1 MRKVGYPFLF
11 CLFLSCLFVVSA
23 TAQIKQTL
31 APFKVYPGIYN
42 AYTEVNCYVFPDRER
57 VLGHDAV
64 LKHWQQGDFV
74 PLKDYK
80 KPGKFARGAYNFWI
94 YLELENPN
102 PDSMFLLF
110 KVLQDTAW
118 VNGVGTVRE
127 TYKPVKDPFG
137 ILNTG
142 VDDVFYHTIA
152 PNKKDSLLF
161 RINWYNLHEAFAPR
175 VSDLKTFEQKLFQN
189 KDRLILIYGISC
201 GCFIILF
208 LLAMLLYLQNKDKA
222 FLWYAV
228 YLFSITFIAWRN
240 LELLYSPFYSSL
252 YILKWR
258 TTKFAQNVL
267 LFIAYVQFVRYFVG
281 IRQQDLKLDNLLKIF
296 NKVFLIALP
305 VELLLQVVNMH
316 WSYIFYWWFRAC
328 GVLFSFVLLFW
339 LVRLKSPMVKFVIAG
354 SLCLIIWD
362 VISWAFPADI
372 TSDVSMIG
380 VILDVL
386 CFSTGLAVR
395 ERMLRDNHDRLQN
408 NLIEEM
414 QRTQQLQLEKE
425 QTLTHER
432 DRIASEMHDDLGS
445 GLSTLR
451 FLSLSAIENEPDV
464 SKKSRITK
472 IAEKASDIMENM
484 GDIIWAMN
492 SRNDTLDN
500 FCYYMRGYAADFLED
515 HKIKS
520 HIHIPDDIPLA
531 KLEGGK
537 RRNLLLAVKEILNNV
552 VKHAKASEV
561 KITIRFDDQLHVCI
575 KDNGVG
581 FSGLQNKA
589 QVLGGNGLKNISKR
603 ISDIQGSVS
612 FVQNHGTEV
621 CIAVPLEKS
630 DT

>member
-1 MRKVGYPFLF
+1 MRKVDYPFLF
-11 CLFLSCLFVVSA
+11 YLFLSCLFVVSA
-23 TAQIKQTL
+23 TAQVKQTL

-42 AYTEVNCYVFPDRER
+42 AYTEANCYVFPDRKRE
-57 VLGHDAV
+57 LGYEAG

-80 KPGKFARGAYNFWI
+80 KPGKFARGGYNFWI

-118 VNGVGTVRE
+118 VNGISTVRE
-127 TYKPVKDPFG
+127 TFKPAKDPFG
-137 ILNTG
+137 ILNSG
-142 VDDVFYHTIA
+142 VDDAFYYTIA
-152 PNKKDSLLF
+152 PYKKDSLLF
-161 RINWYNLHEAFAPR
+161 KINWYNLHENFAPR
-175 VSDLKTFEQKLFQN
+175 ISDLKTFEQKLLQN
-189 KDRLILIYGISC
+189 KGRLILIYGISF
-201 GCFIILF
+201 GCFVILF

-228 YLFSITFIAWRN
+228 YLFSIMFIAWRN
-240 LELLYSPFYSSL
+240 FELLYTPFYSSL

-281 IRQQDLKLDNLLKIF
+281 VRQQDLKLDNLLKTF

-305 VELLLQVVNMH
+305 VELLLQVLSMH
-316 WSYIFYWWFRAC
+316 WSYVFYWWFRAA
-328 GVLFSFVLLFW
+328 GVLFSFALLFW
-339 LVRLKSPMVKFVIAG
+339 LGRLKSPMVKFVIAG
-354 SLCLIIWD
+354 SLCLLIWD

-380 VILDVL
+380 VMLDVF

-395 ERMLRDNHDRLQN
+395 ERMLRDNHDRLQK

-445 GLSTLR
+445 GLTTLR
-451 FLSLSAIENEPDV
+451 FLSLTAIENEADAG
-464 SKKSRITK
+464 KKTRITK

-484 GDIIWAMN
+484 ADIIWAMN

-520 HIHIPDDIPLA
+520 RIRIPDDIPFV
-531 KLEGGK
+531 KLDGSK

-552 VKHAKASEV
+552 VKHAKTSEV
-561 KITIRFDDQLHVCI
+561 EIVIRFDEQLHISI
-575 KDNGVG
+575 KDNGIG
-581 FSGLQNKA
+581 FSGEQNGEKIF
-589 QVLGGNGLKNISKR
+589 GGNGLKNISKR
-603 ISDIQGSVS
+603 ITEIHGSVH

-621 CIAVPLEKS
+621 CIAVPLGKS